1 MDRNGHGSHLVWMSG
16 SNEMRLAGL
25 WQKSHVNWY
34 LKKKNVLYLT
44 NSYWRRPTVT
54 STTSS
59 SFASRWSGTRRCCCS
74 RRLITSTT
82 TSDASTTTKWGW
94 SHFSSLLSFLSVSNG
109 VEKKKETFRTPHTYH
124 LCLFKNKR
132 NRHDM
137 TKRRN
142 AHKLQEPDRHTCLSV
157 HSSTVPE
164 VAGGISKAA
173 VTLIKRSTS
182 SLIALAHKRGR
193 SRSIHTHIDIYR
205 RNYWSWELDSQ

>member
-25 WQKSHVNWY
+25 WQKSHANWY
-34 LKKKNVLYLT
+34 LKKKKRIVFDKQLLKTANGYVNDKQQLRVQVEWDETLLLFQATYHKYDDVGRIHNYQMRLV
-44 NSYWRRPTVT
+44 PFFF
-54 STTSS
+54 
-59 SFASRWSGTRRCCCS
+59 SFVISFCFE
-74 RRLITSTT
+74 
-82 TSDASTTTKWGW
+82 WGW
-94 SHFSSLLSFLSVSNG
+94 
-109 VEKKKETFRTPHTYH
+109 EKKETFRTPHTYH

-205 RNYWSWELDSQ
+205 RN